1 MLNQSVVEG
10 FLSLSNTHHVFG
22 GREQSNYAQVK
33 TAGHRCVARTRRA
46 AALPPLRPPLEP
58 LLTSSRPSF
67 GPAVTLTQ
75 VDKKDRG
82 QKTAVVNTIRDAV
95 DEYANIY
102 TFTFDNM
109 RSELFNP
116 VRQEWRDSRFFFGK
130 NKVMQVALGRSE
142 GDAYRENTHLIS
154 AELTGNVGMLMT
166 NRSFAE
172 VSEYFGALDAE
183 DYARAGSIASST
195 VAVAAGPRS
204 DFLFSQFEYLRK
216 LGLPVQLKTGV
227 IVVEVKHTVCRE
239 GEQLDTNQAKLLQLL
254 GEKQAKF
261 VVQLESM
268 WSDGKFTKFE

>member
-1 MLNQSVVEG
+1 MLCEGVCPCESVCVRVCVSAIG
-10 FLSLSNTHHVFG
+10 VKHHPK
-22 GREQSNYAQVK
+22 RTPTIHNPPHHAKVK
-33 TAGHRCVARTRRA
+33 TAGHRCVARARRTA
-46 AALPPLRPPLEP
+46 SLQPSRPAPGP
-58 LLTSSRPSF
+58 LLTGSRPSF
-67 GPAVTLTQ
+67 GPTVTLTQ

-172 VSEYFGALDAE
+172 VSDYFGALDAE
-183 DYARAGSIASST
+183 DYAGADRLWG
-195 VAVAAGPRS
+195 R
-204 DFLFSQFEYLRK
+204 
-216 LGLPVQLKTGV
+216 
-227 IVVEVKHTVCRE
+227 
-239 GEQLDTNQAKLLQLL
+239 
-254 GEKQAKF
+254 
-261 VVQLESM
+261 
-268 WSDGKFTKFE
+268 